1 MAVIMCNGRTATP
14 EDLAALAL
22 VNYGHFT
29 TLQVRAGAALGL
41 GLHLERL
48 RVATSA
54 LLGMQL
60 EPERVRADLRAA
72 LAAAQC
78 EDATL
83 RATLFASDAGPA
95 ASARPAQVDL
105 LVSVGPPGQPGTT
118 GLRLRSVQFVRAA
131 PQYKHVG
138 IFPSVHERQSALA
151 AGYDDALFV
160 DDRGHA
166 VEGTFWNLGLWDGTR
181 VIWPQGPALRGTRE
195 RLLQAGLERLGIPQQ
210 TRLVR
215 LQDIGPELA
224 AFSCNSRGQQRVS
237 AIDDRVLA
245 DAPELLARLER
256 ALATQAWEKV

>member
-1 MAVIMCNGRTATP
+1 MSVIMCNGRVATP

-41 GLHLERL
+41 ELHLERL
-48 RVATSA
+48 EVATSA
-54 LLGMQL
+54 LFGMQL

-72 LAAAQC
+72 LAAARC

-83 RATLFASDAGPA
+83 RATLFARDAGPA
-95 ASARPAQVDL
+95 ASPQQIDL

-118 GLRLRSVQFVRAA
+118 GLRLRSVQFARAA

-138 IFPSVHERQSALA
+138 IFPSVHERRSALA

-160 DDRGHA
+160 DEYGH
-166 VEGTFWNLGLWDGTR
+166 VLEGTFWNLGLWDGAR

-195 RLLQAGLERLGIPQQ
+195 RLLQAGLERLGILQQ

-215 LQDIGPELA
+215 LRDIGPELA
-224 AFSCNSRGQQRVS
+224 AFSCNSRGQQKVS
-237 AIDDRVLA
+237 AINDRVLA
-245 DAPELLARLER
+245 EAPELQALLER
-256 ALATQAWEKV
+256 ALATQAWEKL